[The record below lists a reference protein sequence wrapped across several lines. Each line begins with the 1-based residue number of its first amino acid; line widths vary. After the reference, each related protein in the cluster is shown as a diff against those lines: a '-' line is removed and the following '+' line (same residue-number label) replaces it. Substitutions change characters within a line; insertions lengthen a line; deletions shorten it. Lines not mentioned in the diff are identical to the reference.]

1 MTHARAAPC
10 RTRGAV
16 AAPCS
21 LKPGRSQLGRS
32 TINRRTVRIWV
43 TGIGVVSPLA
53 RTAGGTM
60 DRLLRGDRAFRK
72 LTLFELPDARSSI
85 AAEIDGLSPE
95 EVAPPGKAE
104 GWSRTDTM
112 AVHAAREALAQ
123 AGLAPGRTPVDL
135 VVGGTTAGMFETE
148 HLLASL
154 SNDEAS
160 IRPLDRMISHPLS
173 APADHVSAAAGPF
186 RRVRTVCSACSS
198 GASAIL
204 LGAAWIRLG
213 RSDRVLAGG
222 ADGLCRLTYSGF
234 AALGALDPSPCRPF
248 DRGRMGLS
256 LGEAAAFLVLESEAS
271 ARARGAVPLA
281 ELRGWAIGSEGHH
294 ITNPERDGR
303 TAARVMAAALARGG
317 LSPDQVDYVN
327 AHGTATPLND
337 VMESAALRACFG
349 ERAARVPVSTVKG
362 QIGHTLGAA
371 GALEA
376 AMTVLAIARGEIPP
390 TVGLEE
396 VDPECALDH
405 VRTARRLVIRAAVSN
420 SFGFGGMDAVL
431 AFTAPGA
438 FPPPPALSPRDVVL
452 TGAATVGPLG
462 VQASEGSAAYL
473 AEGPAPDAGRIPF
486 HAADHLDLGR
496 ARRIDRAGRFAT
508 AAMRCALGDAS
519 QAPRDSSAA
528 TSGGGAGAAQDGG
541 GPGAAQDGG
550 GPGATHD
557 GGEAGA
563 RRDSA
568 GAAQG
573 GGDALVIALPE
584 RVGAI
589 FGASFG
595 NVDASTAY
603 MKRIHQKG
611 AKYASPAEFPNLLPS
626 SPVGHASIYLGLRG
640 AAFAVSDLNVTAES
654 AMTTAIE
661 LVAAGEAD
669 VLAAGSV
676 EETSPMIERCLG
688 PVCEEITSRGPRSE
702 GASAGVF
709 EAAAAARA
717 RGARIL
723 ARVAWWTSWRDPEAA
738 PLAGVPAPPEGALVL
753 AGRLPAQAAELLR
766 GTPWEAVPVR
776 ALAPR
781 TGDHEGAGG
790 FAVVAGAALVAR
802 GPTPAVLVV
811 GCALGRGY
819 ALLLAAPEAA

>member
-1 MTHARAAPC
+1 
-10 RTRGAV
+10 
-16 AAPCS
+16 
-21 LKPGRSQLGRS
+21 
-32 TINRRTVRIWV
+32 
-43 TGIGVVSPLA
+43 
-53 RTAGGTM
+53 M

-85 AAEIDGLSPE
+85 AAEIEGLSPE

-123 AGLAPGRTPVDL
+123 AGLAPGRTAVDL

-173 APADHVSAAAGPF
+173 APADHVNVAAGPF

-204 LGAAWIRLG
+204 LGAGWIRLG
-213 RSDRVLAGG
+213 RSERVLAGG

-303 TAARVMAAALARGG
+303 TAARVMSAALARGG
-317 LSPDQVDYVN
+317 LSPEDVDYVN

-337 VMESAALRACFG
+337 VMEAAALRACFG
-349 ERAARVPVSTVKG
+349 DRAARVPVSTVKG

-376 AMTVLAIARGEIPP
+376 AITVLAIARGEMPP

-405 VRTARRLVIRAAVSN
+405 VRTARRLAIRAALSN

-431 AFTAPGA
+431 AFTAPDA
-438 FPPPPALSPRDVVL
+438 FPPPPVLAPRDVVL

-473 AEGPAPDAGRIPF
+473 AEGPTPDAGRIPF
-486 HAADHLDLGR
+486 HTADHLDLGR

-508 AAMRCALGDAS
+508 AAMRTALEEASRRQGEADGARATGD
-519 QAPRDSSAA
+519 
-528 TSGGGAGAAQDGG
+528 GGALA
-541 GPGAAQDGG
+541 
-550 GPGATHD
+550 
-557 GGEAGA
+557 
-563 RRDSA
+563 
-568 GAAQG
+568 
-573 GGDALVIALPE
+573 IALPE

-611 AKYASPAEFPNLLPS
+611 AKYASPADFPNLLPS

-640 AAFAVSDLNVTAES
+640 AAFAVSDLNVTGES

-661 LVAAGEAD
+661 LIAANEAD

-688 PVCEEITSRGPRSE
+688 PVCEAITSRGPRSE

-709 EAAAAARA
+709 EAAASARA
-717 RGARIL
+717 RGARVL
-723 ARVAWWTSWRDPEAA
+723 ARVAWWTSWRDPEEA
-738 PLAGVPAPPEGALVL
+738 PLAGIPAPPEGALVL

-766 GTPWEAVPVR
+766 GTPWESVAVR

-790 FAVVAGAALVAR
+790 FAVVAGAAVIAR
-802 GPTPAVLVV
+802 GPTPAVLVI
-811 GCALGRGY
+811 GRALGRGY